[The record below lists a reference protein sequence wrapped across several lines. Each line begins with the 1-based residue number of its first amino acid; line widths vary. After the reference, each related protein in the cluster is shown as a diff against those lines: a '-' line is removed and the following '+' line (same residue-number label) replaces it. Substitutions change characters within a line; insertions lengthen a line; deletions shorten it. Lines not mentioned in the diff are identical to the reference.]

1 MFSGSS
7 QSFGSSLCNG
17 VGPSIEKL
25 GVGTINKFVAKE
37 NESYRPR
44 TGLETGIRLGT
55 YLHPGAMRAQA
66 GSELLELAF
75 HKGVEGQTA
84 INRDLLAHAKEKEGG
99 LDVIFDRSV
108 NPWPT

>member
-75 HKGVEGQTA
+75 HKGV
-84 INRDLLAHAKEKEGG
+84 AHAKEKEGG
-99 LDVIFDRSV
+99 FDVIFDRSV

>member
-7 QSFGSSLCNG
+7 QSFGSTLGSG
-17 VGPSIEKL
+17 IEKL
-25 GVGTINKFVAKE
+25 GVGTINKLVTKE
-37 NESYRPR
+37 NETYR

-75 HKGVEGQTA
+75 HKGVEYQTA
-84 INRDLLAHAKEKEGG
+84 INRDLLAHAKEKESGF
-99 LDVIFDRSV
+99 DIIFDRSV